1 MAVAERP
8 EASVTDTDGL
18 RWRARSAGSGAAY
31 LDADAP
37 PSAALALRLAQRR
50 AALWSSRPRSTYDLL
65 PAYGG
70 LLAEFRAGADAGEVL
85 RWLTTPGA
93 ATRSGA
99 RSDESDDSTTV
110 PGPRHH
116 ELTVRYGDRADREEL
131 ERATGRSWQALVEA
145 HAGASYTVAFI
156 GFTPGFPYLY
166 GLPEVLA
173 LPRRERPE
181 ARVPAGAV
189 AVADGQAGI
198 YPSASPGGWW
208 VLGTTEARLF
218 DPSRAAP
225 TLLAGG
231 DTLRFVALPDG
242 APFTDPQEGDDDA
255 PLVVD
260 DAVLRI
266 DEVWSGAATLQ
277 GTPRWGVAH
286 HGMAQSGALD
296 PLAFDAALE
305 IVGAPRRAAALE
317 LIVPRARFTLERAT
331 TLAVTGGGARLF
343 VDGAEAAT
351 WRPHALAAGVHVA
364 LRPAA
369 GGSGST
375 SVLAVAGGFRW
386 PWPERVHPTLS
397 AVPSTDA
404 RAGIG
409 RPLRAG
415 DRLAADGPAGTPRTW
430 IGRPRYGGRAYLRV
444 YPGPQ
449 ATADAWGALVGT
461 SWHLEARDRTGARL
475 DGPPLRLERHDVR
488 SQGVPRGAVQVAG
501 DGQPL
506 VLLADRGR
514 TGGYAV
520 PAVVDPRDLWQLAQ
534 AGPGTE
540 VWFMP
545 ARLRS

>member
-1 MAVAERP
+1 MTERP
-8 EASVTDTDGL
+8 DAMCTDTDGL

-31 LDADAP
+31 LHADAP
-37 PSAALALRLAQRR
+37 PSAALARRLAQRR
-50 AALWSSRPRSTYDLL
+50 EALWSSRPRSLYDLL

-85 RWLTTPGA
+85 RWLTTPQTDAPAGTGDGSFTGTA
-93 ATRSGA
+93 
-99 RSDESDDSTTV
+99 
-110 PGPRHH
+110 PRHH
-116 ELTVRYGDRADREEL
+116 ELSVRYGDQADREAL
-131 ERATGRSWQALVEA
+131 ERATGRPWQALVDA
-145 HAGASYTVAFI
+145 HAGATYTVAFI

-166 GLPEVLA
+166 GLPEALE

-218 DPSRAAP
+218 DPRRAPP

-231 DTLRFVALPDG
+231 DTLRFVPVPEGSPRALR
-242 APFTDPQEGDDDA
+242 QEFDEA
-255 PLVVD
+255 PLAAD

-277 GTPRWGVAH
+277 GLPRWGVAH

-296 PLAFDAALE
+296 PLALDAALE
-305 IVGAPRRAAALE
+305 IVGAPPRAAALE
-317 LIVPRARFTLERAT
+317 LIVPRLRFTLERAT

-343 VDGAEAAT
+343 VDGAEVAT
-351 WRPHALAAGVHVA
+351 WRPHDLPTGAHVA
-364 LRPAA
+364 VRPAPA
-369 GGSGST
+369 GSGST
-375 SVLAVAGGFRW
+375 CVVAVAGGFRW
-386 PWPERVHPTLS
+386 PWPERVHPDVS
-397 AVPSTDA
+397 AVPSTDV

-409 RPLRAG
+409 RALRAG
-415 DRLAADGPAGTPRTW
+415 DRLAQAGPAGTPRAW

-449 ATADAWGALVGT
+449 AATDAWDALIGT
-461 SWHLEARDRTGARL
+461 SWRVAARDRTGARL
-475 DGPPLRLERHDVR
+475 SGPPLHLERYDVR

-501 DGQPL
+501 DGQPM

-520 PAVVDPRDLWQLAQ
+520 PAVIDPRDLWQLAQ

-540 VWFMP
+540 VWLLP
-545 ARLRS
+545 TRLRT

>member
-1 MAVAERP
+1 MYQRP
-8 EASVTDTDGL
+8 DPSVTDTDGL
-18 RWRARSAGSGAAY
+18 RWRARSAGRGAAY

-37 PSAALALRLAQRR
+37 PSAELARRLAERR
-50 AALWSSRPRSTYDLL
+50 EALWSSRPRSLYDLI

-70 LLAEFRAGADAGEVL
+70 LLAEFRAGADSDEVL
-85 RWLTTPGA
+85 RWLTAPQAAIPAGA
-93 ATRSGA
+93 ADGPPA
-99 RSDESDDSTTV
+99 V
-110 PGPRHH
+110 PRHH
-116 ELTVRYGDRADREEL
+116 ELAVHYGDRADREAL
-131 ERATGRSWQALVEA
+131 ERATGRPWQTLVDA
-145 HAGASYTVAFI
+145 HAGATYTVAFI

-166 GLPEVLA
+166 GLPEALA

-218 DPSRAAP
+218 DPGRSPP

-231 DTLRFVALPDG
+231 DTLRFVPVPEG
-242 APFTDPQEGDDDA
+242 APQARQRPGDDA
-255 PLVVD
+255 PLAVD

-286 HGMAQSGALD
+286 HGMAQCGALD
-296 PLAFDAALE
+296 PLALEAALE

-317 LIVPRARFTLERAT
+317 LIVPRLRFTLERAT
-331 TLAVTGGGARLF
+331 TLAVTGGGGRLF
-343 VDGAEAAT
+343 IDGAEAAT
-351 WRPHALAAGVHVA
+351 WRPHELDAGVHVA
-364 LRPAA
+364 LRPGA

-375 SVLAVAGGFRW
+375 SVLAVAGGIRW
-386 PWPERVHPTLS
+386 PWSERVHPDLA

-415 DRLAADGPAGTPRTW
+415 DRLAQAGPAGVARAW

-444 YPGPQ
+444 HPGPQ
-449 ATADAWGALVGT
+449 ATSDAWEALTGT
-461 SWHLEARDRTGARL
+461 SWRVAARDRTGARL

-540 VWFMP
+540 VWLLP
-545 ARLRS
+545 TRWRP